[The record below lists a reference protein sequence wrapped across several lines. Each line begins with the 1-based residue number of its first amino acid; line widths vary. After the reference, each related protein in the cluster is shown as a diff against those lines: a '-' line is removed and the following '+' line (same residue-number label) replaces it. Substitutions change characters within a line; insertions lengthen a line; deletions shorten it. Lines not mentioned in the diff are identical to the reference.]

1 MADDLLRESSER
13 VETLLQRFDAFPPA
27 TGART
32 DAGELVRIISALYGE
47 ALARIGRTLREQ
59 LGDSAQGVLEQ
70 CCSDPLVASLMI
82 AHGLHPVPL
91 EERVRRAID
100 SVRPYMQSHKGDVEI
115 LSIDEDVV
123 ELRLHGTC
131 DGCASSQ
138 ATLKLNVER
147 AIFAAAPEILEVRAD
162 GAVASVP
169 EILPSVSRWSEVS
182 APADMRAAEV
192 RSVHVDDVGVL
203 LMRDAGTWYAYRDR
217 CPICLDAVRSPQLV
231 WPLLSCGACGHSFDV
246 VHAGRSPQNGS
257 ALEPLPLSGDDERLR
272 IAVPVGA

>member
-1 MADDLLRESSER
+1 MAADLLRESSER

-32 DAGELVRIISALYGE
+32 DADELVRVISALYGQ
-47 ALARIGRTLREQ
+47 ALMRIAQTLHDE
-59 LGDSAQGVLEQ
+59 LGDRAQDVLEH
-70 CCSDPLVASLMI
+70 CCSDTLVASLMI
-82 AHGLHPVPL
+82 AHNLHPIPL
-91 EERVRRAID
+91 EDRVRRAIE

-147 AIFAAAPEILEVRAD
+147 AIFAAAPEILEVRAA
-162 GAVASVP
+162 GAAPSMP
-169 EILPSVSRWSEVS
+169 EALPTVSRWSELG
-182 APADMRAAEV
+182 APSDLQANEV
-192 RSVHVDDVGVL
+192 RATRIEDVEVL

-217 CPICLDAVRSPQLV
+217 CPGCLGVLRSPQLA
-231 WPLLSCGACGHSFDV
+231 WPLLTCGACGTSFDV
-246 VHAGRSPQNGS
+246 LHAGRSLQGDRV
-257 ALEPLPLSGDDERLR
+257 LEPLPLNDDGERLR
-272 IAVPVGA
+272 IAVPVVA